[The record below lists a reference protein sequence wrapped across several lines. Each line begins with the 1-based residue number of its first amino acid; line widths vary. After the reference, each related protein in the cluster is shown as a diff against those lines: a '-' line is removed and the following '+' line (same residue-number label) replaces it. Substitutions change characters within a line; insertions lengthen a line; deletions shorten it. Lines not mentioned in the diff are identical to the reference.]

1 MRDREGVRRGVRR
14 RARGSARQS
23 TSTKSRGGCTQVA
36 ESSQEQEAVSA
47 VAGRRMRG
55 KRWARRCIRRDGRGR
70 GTSYAVERLNYR
82 LWYASPN
89 ELGYASTNLRAY
101 START
106 ARVAT
111 IGCFH
116 DQAQPLSLH
125 LPPTKIL
132 TVHGLDWVPTFEL
145 DDDMLRRLRG
155 TEPRSFEDSGTSG
168 LRATDEGVD
177 VDQ

>member
-1 MRDREGVRRGVRR
+1 MRDREGIRRGVRR

-23 TSTKSRGGCTQVA
+23 TSTKGLGGCPQVA
-36 ESSQEQEAVSA
+36 GSSRKQQTASA
-47 VAGRRMRG
+47 VAGGRKRG
-55 KRWARRCIRRDGRGR
+55 KRRGRGSIRRDGRGR
-70 GTSYAVERLNYR
+70 GTSCALQRLNYG

-106 ARVAT
+106 GRVAT

-125 LPPTKIL
+125 PSLLNNAIRRAALAEHLANVRCKCL
-132 TVHGLDWVPTFEL
+132 TGLFKRRKMSTFIVLRLDMRVP
-145 DDDMLRRLRG
+145 
-155 TEPRSFEDSGTSG
+155 
-168 LRATDEGVD
+168 
-177 VDQ
+177 